1 MGASAQL
8 STRLGVMQAAVE
20 ELDLGALGRALWRRK
35 VSIIAVTLAAAAAA
49 FIVVSLITP
58 KYKSESRVLI
68 ETRDN
73 IFLRPEAEKANEPTA
88 TVDQEA
94 VASQVQLVLSP
105 DLARDI
111 ISKLKLGERPEFDP
125 VLRGAS
131 LLRTLLGLVG
141 IGRDPMTMTPEERV
155 LKSFQERLNAYQAEK
170 SRVIV
175 IEFQSEDPDLAARVA
190 NAVAAQYLV
199 LQRSAKQAQ
208 TRAAGQWLSGEI
220 DKLRAKV
227 AEAEA
232 AIERYRSKASLFV
245 GGPNSLTLSN
255 QQLGDYNGQL
265 AAARAQKADAEAKA
279 KLIRDALRA
288 GTPIEFSDITNSE
301 LLRRLSEQRVTLRA
315 QLAEQS
321 STLLPQH
328 PRIKELRAQIADLE
342 AQIRTEGERV
352 AHSLENDAKLS
363 EARMGTLDTGLD
375 QLKQQASVSNEQ
387 DVQMRA
393 LERDAKSQRDLL
405 ESYLAKYREAT
416 ARDSIDA
423 ASPDARVISTAT
435 VSNTPAWPKTVPTV
449 LVTALGVLALAIG
462 FALTS
467 ELLAAMP
474 MQAAAIAP
482 GATQTSP
489 DARAV
494 KPDRAQPVADRP
506 AVAGV
511 PLETIEALGHRI
523 GAAGE
528 AGRQVTVVGAAR
540 NVGTTVT
547 AITLARS
554 LTHNGRVVLVDLAL
568 GNPDVAVIAADP
580 SAPGIAELIRGAA
593 SYGDIITRDRHSRV
607 HVVTAGCAL
616 GDEDAVIAS
625 QRLAITLE
633 ALARSYD
640 HLVIDAGALADIDA
654 QRFAQF
660 APRAVLVAAALDDL
674 GTIEARERMLGA
686 GFAEVSVAASAPT
699 IQAAEAGRAQAAA

>member
-8 STRLGVMQAAVE
+8 TTRLGVMQAAVE

-35 VSIIAVTLAAAAAA
+35 VPIIAVTLAAAAAA
-49 FIVVSLITP
+49 FMVVSLITP
-58 KYKSESRVLI
+58 KYRSESRVLI
-68 ETRDN
+68 ETREN
-73 IFLRPEAEKANEPTA
+73 IFLRPEAERTNEPSA

-94 VASQVQLVLSP
+94 VASQVQLILSP

-111 ISKLKLGERPEFDP
+111 INELKLGERPEFDP
-125 VLRGAS
+125 VLHGAS

-175 IEFQSEDPDLAARVA
+175 IEFQSEDPDLAAQVA

-227 AEAEA
+227 ADAEA
-232 AIERYRSKASLFV
+232 AVERYRSKASLFV

-375 QLKQQASVSNEQ
+375 QLKQQATVSNEQ
-387 DVQMRA
+387 DVQLRA

-435 VSNTPAWPKTVPTV
+435 VSNTPAWPKTLPTV

-467 ELLAAMP
+467 ELLAAVP
-474 MQAAAIAP
+474 MQAGTVTP
-482 GATQTSP
+482 VATQPRTSGGTTKP
-489 DARAV
+489 ERARTTAH
-494 KPDRAQPVADRP
+494 RP
-506 AVAGV
+506 PVAGV
-511 PLETIEALGHRI
+511 ALETIEALGREI

-528 AGRQVTVVGAAR
+528 ASRRITVVGAAR

-554 LTHNGRVVLVDLAL
+554 LARNGRVVLVDLAL
-568 GNPDVAVIAADP
+568 ANPDVAVIAADP

-607 HVVTAGCAL
+607 HVVMAGCAL
-616 GDEDAVIAS
+616 DDADAVIAS

-633 ALARSYD
+633 ALGRSYD
-640 HLVIDAGALADIDA
+640 HLVIDAGALPDIDA
-654 QRFAQF
+654 KRFAQF
-660 APRAVLVAAALDDL
+660 APRAVLIAGTLDDL
-674 GTIEARERMLGA
+674 GTIEARERMLRA
-686 GFAEVSVAASAPT
+686 GFAEVSVLASGSAER
-699 IQAAEAGRAQAAA
+699 AAEAGRAQAAA